1 MSRIF
6 VDEELIDRLSKLLD
20 EKNLTEIEIKQGF
33 KVIRVSRG
41 LRSGFTP
48 DTTIMQTRL
57 KEDNILEKEK
67 TDTQVSGSVT
77 APMVGTL
84 YHRPSPDSPE
94 FISVGDKINKGDVI
108 FIIEAMKTMNQVK
121 APHSGEVKKILLDDG
136 SPVEYGEVLAII
148 D

>member
-1 MSRIF
+1 MSRIY

-20 EKNLTEIEIKQGF
+20 EKDLAEIEIKQGF
-33 KVIRVSRG
+33 KCIRVSRFKG
-41 LRSGFTP
+41 GDFIS
-48 DTTIMQTRL
+48 DTSVSRKHD
-57 KEDNILEKEK
+57 KEDNNIEKVK
-67 TDTQVSGSVT
+67 TDEQIVGAVT

-94 FISVGDKINKGDVI
+94 FIAVGDKVNKGDVI

-121 APHSGEVKKILLDDG
+121 APHSGEVKKILLSDG
-136 SPVEYGEVLAII
+136 NPVEFGEVLAII